1 MERVICPSCAGT
13 AIRMPVLSDIS
24 YVDYFQC
31 EICRSV
37 SLAPKDG
44 SSPPVLELMP
54 ARKPGTGPR
63 LTRH

>member
-1 MERVICPSCAGT
+1 MA
-13 AIRMPVLSDIS
+13 VLSDIS

-31 EICRSV
+31 EMCRSV

-54 ARKPGTGPR
+54 PSKPGATRR